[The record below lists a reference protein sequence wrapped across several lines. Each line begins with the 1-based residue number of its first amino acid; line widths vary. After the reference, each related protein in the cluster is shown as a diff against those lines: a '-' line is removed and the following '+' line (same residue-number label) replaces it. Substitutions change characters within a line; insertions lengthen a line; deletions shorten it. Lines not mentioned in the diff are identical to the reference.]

1 MSPKSLNISPVRLAR
16 TRLKITHKA
25 AAAAATTVS
34 IIIYNHDIYLKN
46 KDNANAAK
54 ILEITLN
61 TRAKNTAKNYKP
73 KQKEFSD

>member
-1 MSPKSLNISPVRLAR
+1 MSSKSSNISSARLAR

-25 AAAAATTVS
+25 AAAVATAAS
-34 IIIYNHDIYLKN
+34 IITYNHDIYLKD

-54 ILEITLN
+54 ILEMTLN
-61 TRAKNTAKNYKP
+61 IRAKNTAKNYKP